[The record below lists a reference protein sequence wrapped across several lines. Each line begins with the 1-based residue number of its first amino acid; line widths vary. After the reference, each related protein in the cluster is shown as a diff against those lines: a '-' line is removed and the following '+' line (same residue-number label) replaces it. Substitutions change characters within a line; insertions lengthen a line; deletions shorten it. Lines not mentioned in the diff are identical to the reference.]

1 MLFFETIFQNFKSKI
16 NKTQPVTF
24 FFSVLLCIL
33 IVYGFITEYIFSI
46 NFPLNSDSTETG
58 IVSMEI
64 WRHHNFLLNQFY
76 LPSADPLYFSET
88 ITFQLLPQILSNF
101 SPFVLKIVSFIIF
114 ILALTVFGYI
124 TYIVSKRI
132 ICVLVFFA
140 LMLNLTPA
148 SYIFFNGPT
157 NHIATIFFIGLFIVF
172 ILYDVQDKLINS
184 IVFIILLNLIVYS
197 DSLIIIWF
205 IIPLVLYNMYFYK
218 QLKKQNILFIVSAVI
233 TSSLTYFYKTYFNS
247 NLFNGYSLLS
257 FVTSYEQFF
266 AHLALYFK
274 GLLLLFSGNLY
285 NSVVNTQKVTFLDV
299 SFIVISGI
307 LLICLI
313 YYWKKRD
320 ITFIHF
326 FAVFSGV
333 VISFIYIFFT
343 TISINIVTTR
353 YLIFLCI
360 LIFIVLSIECK
371 KNHIILTLIIILLV
385 INATSNFSAISTT
398 QNPNKEQLDMIEFLK
413 SNQLYSGYGDYWDSN
428 LITYL
433 SNEVVIIRPVRIID
447 DQITPFY
454 WVSAKEWYN
463 VSSENGYFIL
473 VKPNGVFLSTNSLT
487 DYLKTH
493 SQNKII
499 HYNNYDIYIFNE
511 KPVFTER
518 IIYHQVGH
526 IIEEQGKKYVD
537 VFPNEG
543 KGFALYGPYDRIS
556 PGRYLVN
563 FDIKINNSS
572 KNSTF
577 TDQPFGKIDVA
588 SQTGKIII
596 EEKRLNIN
604 DLLSPND
611 TSLEFT
617 LYEPEILEFRVWS
630 ENILP
635 FKVGAEPKLTKL

>member
-1 MLFFETIFQNFKSKI
+1 
-16 NKTQPVTF
+16 
-24 FFSVLLCIL
+24 
-33 IVYGFITEYIFSI
+33 
-46 NFPLNSDSTETG
+46 
-58 IVSMEI
+58 
-64 WRHHNFLLNQFY
+64 
-76 LPSADPLYFSET
+76 
-88 ITFQLLPQILSNF
+88 
-101 SPFVLKIVSFIIF
+101 
-114 ILALTVFGYI
+114 
-124 TYIVSKRI
+124 
-132 ICVLVFFA
+132 
-140 LMLNLTPA
+140 
-148 SYIFFNGPT
+148 
-157 NHIATIFFIGLFIVF
+157 
-172 ILYDVQDKLINS
+172 
-184 IVFIILLNLIVYS
+184 
-197 DSLIIIWF
+197 
-205 IIPLVLYNMYFYK
+205 
-218 QLKKQNILFIVSAVI
+218 
-233 TSSLTYFYKTYFNS
+233 
-247 NLFNGYSLLS
+247 
-257 FVTSYEQFF
+257 
-266 AHLALYFK
+266 
-274 GLLLLFSGNLY
+274 
-285 NSVVNTQKVTFLDV
+285 
-299 SFIVISGI
+299 
-307 LLICLI
+307 
-313 YYWKKRD
+313 
-320 ITFIHF
+320 
-326 FAVFSGV
+326 
-333 VISFIYIFFT
+333 
-343 TISINIVTTR
+343 
-353 YLIFLCI
+353 
-360 LIFIVLSIECK
+360 
-371 KNHIILTLIIILLV
+371 
-385 INATSNFSAISTT
+385 
-398 QNPNKEQLDMIEFLK
+398 
-413 SNQLYSGYGDYWDSN
+413 
-428 LITYL
+428 
-433 SNEVVIIRPVRIID
+433 VRIID

-563 FDIKINNSS
+563 FDIKIINSS